1 MVQEQQTSQGL
12 NILRNWWIQIT
23 AMLWSLEA
31 APFYAINSVFLISNG
46 IKPFEGII
54 EHEGER

>member
-31 APFYAINSVFLISNG
+31 APFCAINSVFLISNG
-46 IKPFEGII
+46 LES
-54 EHEGER
+54 EHESER